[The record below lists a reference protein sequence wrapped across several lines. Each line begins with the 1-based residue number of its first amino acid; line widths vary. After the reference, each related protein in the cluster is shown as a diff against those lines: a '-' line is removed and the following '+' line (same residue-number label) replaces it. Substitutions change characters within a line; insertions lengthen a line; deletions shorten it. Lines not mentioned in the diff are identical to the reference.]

1 MSERMALTPEEL
13 ALLEEKIK
21 KYPVLSNAF
30 RLFCD
35 ASLLFDFERFA
46 SAIALAFISLEEA
59 GKYLLETW
67 SKEDENFTYD
77 KRKLHIMK
85 QGAVAA
91 LFLAFSARKKCI
103 RNNFDFKNMSS
114 LEDLTQLAKHIHAGL
129 EKEKDFASYVLN
141 KVIEISK
148 LSGMYYD
155 ETRAAQGIG
164 PDKIKKNDAKSVM
177 ETTCKA
183 FMLIS
188 EEKNI
193 ALGKYCFPYIYP
205 KALPEE
211 DRNSQA

>member
-1 MSERMALTPEEL
+1 MGGCRVEIDERQPSGWNQEAFLVLVTDYGSLGSWNPGSGPFFHSALTPSGIDPL
-13 ALLEEKIK
+13 KSALSCVFKGWPIVS
-21 KYPVLSNAF
+21 PIP
-30 RLFCD
+30 
-35 ASLLFDFERFA
+35 SLKVQENW
-46 SAIALAFISLEEA
+46 SWGQSTNS
-59 GKYLLETW
+59 TW
-67 SKEDENFTYD
+67 S
-77 KRKLHIMK
+77 
-85 QGAVAA
+85 VC
-91 LFLAFSARKKCI
+91 SP
-103 RNNFDFKNMSS
+103 
-114 LEDLTQLAKHIHAGL
+114 HAGL